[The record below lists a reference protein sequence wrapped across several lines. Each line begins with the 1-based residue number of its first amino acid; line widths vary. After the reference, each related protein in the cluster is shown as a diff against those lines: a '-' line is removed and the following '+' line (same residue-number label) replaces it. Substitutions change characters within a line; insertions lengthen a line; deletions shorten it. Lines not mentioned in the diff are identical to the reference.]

1 MNTSTTLNKSILII
15 ALFCGL
21 LISSLFWIIGTNFN
35 IYTYA
40 ATGVIF
46 EMLWFPIL
54 FLTFM
59 IPIVSLY
66 FWYRD
71 KWNFKSIF
79 LYIMTASVILILTK
93 LICT

>member
-21 LISSLFWIIGTNFN
+21 LISSLFWIIGTSFN
-35 IYTYA
+35 IYTYV

-59 IPIVSLY
+59 ILIVSLY
-66 FWYRD
+66 FWYKD

-79 LYIMTASVILILTK
+79 LYIIVASAL
-93 LICT
+93 LICLLII